1 MKIEKIKTILLT
13 CLMILLYCGIFT
25 KVKGADR
32 IYFYGKLQNGKNIYY
47 WINQYC
53 QYTVAIP
60 QAVKKLRCPKGMWN
74 PIVLNR
80 TTNKPSSK
88 MDLYQYNFWDGR
100 NAYTEV
106 YRAKTNGHEN
116 ILTRAEMD
124 QMDWLYGKIYINDF
138 NMDKFYAD
146 LRSTI
151 ILHEMCHVYGGRD
164 VYDRTDT
171 IMYGKTSVVRGM
183 TRDFNDVLINKYK

>member
-1 MKIEKIKTILLT
+1 MHMVIVVPKTKYLERRFYLYCFVHEKDDNMKIEKIKTILLT

-47 WINQYC
+47 WIDQNC

-60 QAVKKLRCPKGMWN
+60 QAVKKLRYPKGMWN

-88 MDLYQYNFWDGR
+88 MDLYQYKFPDGQKFIEQR
-100 NAYTEV
+100 LMV
-106 YRAKTNGHEN
+106 
-116 ILTRAEMD
+116 M
-124 QMDWLYGKIYINDF
+124 KIF
-138 NMDKFYAD
+138 
-146 LRSTI
+146 
-151 ILHEMCHVYGGRD
+151 
-164 VYDRTDT
+164 
-171 IMYGKTSVVRGM
+171 
-183 TRDFNDVLINKYK
+183 